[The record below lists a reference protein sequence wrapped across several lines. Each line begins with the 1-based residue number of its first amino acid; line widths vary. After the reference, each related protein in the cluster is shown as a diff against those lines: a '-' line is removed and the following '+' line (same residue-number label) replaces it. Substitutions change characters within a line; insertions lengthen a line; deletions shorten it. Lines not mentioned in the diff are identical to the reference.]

1 LSIYI
6 IHYIDGQ
13 YIKKI
18 TSSELNN
25 LSGITS
31 NIQTQL
37 NNKQNNIIATTDISF
52 NDISLNNITFN
63 GSINNITSSELNN
76 LDGITSNIQTQ
87 LNNKQNNIIG
97 TTDISLNNITFN
109 GSINNITKSE
119 LTNLSGITSNIQNQL
134 NDKQTLQN
142 IINYLNSEG
151 YWKKSYMVLHIQPS
165 ITTSNSSTFLI
176 GANYLLSLV
185 NKPNIQWRWMFG
197 ISTGDTR
204 DFVWGFFCAMFDRN
218 RDVFNF
224 HKIAGST
231 NIILSQNYSTDGWN
245 RLVIT
250 INSSTPPLYLNVNIY

>member
-1 LSIYI
+1 MN
-6 IHYIDGQ
+6 YIDGQ

-31 NIQTQL
+31 NIQNQL
-37 NNKQNNIIATTDISF
+37 D
-52 NDISLNNITFN
+52 
-63 GSINNITSSELNN
+63 
-76 LDGITSNIQTQ
+76 
-87 LNNKQNNIIG
+87 NKQNNIIG
-97 TTDISLNNITFN
+97 STDISLNNISLNNITFN

-197 ISTGDTR
+197 ISTGDIR
-204 DFVWGFFCAMFDRN
+204 DFVWGFFCGMFDEYRN
-218 RDVFNF
+218 VSNF
-224 HKIAGST
+224 HRIAGST

-250 INSSTPPLYLNVNIY
+250 INSSTPPLSLNVNIY